1 MTPEDR
7 GLTTPMVD
15 DVFEA
20 LADWR
25 RRAVCLHF
33 QTTAETQTAA
43 GELAD
48 VVAQQGRDSGLP
60 EVETDA
66 DAVESALIETHLP
79 VLHRLAIL
87 DFDERSGTIRYWGC
101 PTLEKWADHA
111 AAVSQRSGF

>member
-33 QTTAETQTAA
+33 QTAAETQATVGDLA
-43 GELAD
+43 G
-48 VVAQQGRDSGLP
+48 VVARQGRDSGLP
-60 EVETDA
+60 EADTAV
-66 DAVESALIETHLP
+66 DAVESALIETQLP
-79 VLHRLAIL
+79 VLHRLAVL
-87 DFDERSGTIRYWGC
+87 DFDERSGTVRYWGC

-111 AAVSQRSGF
+111 AAVSRRSGF